1 MMNIALGGATG
12 KMGRTVCDMMLRY
25 KDMRLVGAMIDPR
38 EEAFGKEIYPGVIA
52 KGPDDLKDV
61 LKDADVYVDIT
72 APQAAANII
81 TKIPA
86 MGVNMV
92 IGTTAIPEDAVR
104 RMRDEI
110 AKNKTSAV
118 HSANFAV
125 GVNVFWKMC
134 EILAGSLKGYDI
146 EVLEMHHNQKIDA
159 PSGTAMEAVK
169 RMRKVIDVDN
179 VIFGREGLTGARK
192 NEICVHS
199 IRCGDVVGDHTVV
212 FAGNTEVIEFKHRSG
227 SREALAKGFIEA
239 IRWVYGKKDGKVHDM
254 SEVLGL

>member
-12 KMGRTVCDMMLRY
+12 KMGRTVCDMMRNY

-52 KGPDDLKDV
+52 KGPDSLKEV
-61 LKDADVYVDIT
+61 LENADVYVDIT
-72 APQAAANII
+72 APQAAANVI

-104 RMRDEI
+104 KMWDEVK
-110 AKNKTSAV
+110 KNGTSAV

-125 GVNVFWKMC
+125 GVNVFWKIC
-134 EILAGSLKGYDI
+134 EELASMLKGYDI
-146 EVLEMHHNQKIDA
+146 EVVEVHHKHKIDA

-169 RMRKVIDVDN
+169 RMRKAVDVDN

-199 IRCGDVVGDHTVV
+199 VRCGDVVGDHTVM
-212 FAGNTEVIEFKHRSG
+212 FAGNTEVMELKHKAG

-239 IRWVYGKKDGKVHDM
+239 IRWVYGRKDGKVHDM

>member
-12 KMGRTVCDMMLRY
+12 KMGRTVCDMIRTY

-38 EEAFGKEIYPGVIA
+38 EEAFGKEIYPGVTA
-52 KGPDDLKDV
+52 KGPDDLKSV

-72 APQAAANII
+72 APQAAANVI
-81 TKIPA
+81 TRIPS

-92 IGTTAIPEDAVR
+92 IGTTAIPEDAIR
-104 RMRDEI
+104 KMISEI
-110 AKNKTSAV
+110 SKNKTSAV
-118 HSANFAV
+118 HSANFSV

-134 EILAGSLKGYDI
+134 ETMAAMLKGFDI
-146 EVLEMHHNQKIDA
+146 EVIEVHHNKKIDA

-169 RMRKVIDVDN
+169 RMRNVVDVDQLT
-179 VIFGREGLTGARK
+179 FGREGITGARK
-192 NEICVHS
+192 SEICVHS
-199 IRCGDVVGDHTVV
+199 VRCGDVVGDHTVM
-212 FAGNTEVIEFKHRSG
+212 FAGNNEIMELKHRAG

-239 IRWVYGKKDGKVHDM
+239 IRWVYGKNDGKVHDM